1 MTNTSDLFFQLIRV
15 AIGTQESLSRLPS
28 EREWS
33 KLFKMAEKQS
43 LVGVCFAGLKRLG
56 ADADEGFARIGISKM
71 LYLTWMGM
79 TVQIQQKNET
89 VNQQCITLQN
99 RLSACGLR
107 SSILKG
113 QGVASIY
120 SEHLHGLRQSGDI
133 DVYVD
138 CGMDKAM
145 QYSRTTCGQGN
156 YDYINA
162 HLSIFDDTK
171 VELHWRVGYM
181 ANLFMNKKLQNWV
194 KVNEE
199 KIFGGK
205 ACLPSGEI
213 TVPASEFNA
222 FYILLHAYNH
232 VNSEGLGLRQLMD
245 YYFVLQS
252 VDIERKESVIAL
264 FEQFRIKKFASGA
277 MWIMKE
283 VFGMPEHMLIG
294 DSNESEGRFL
304 LNEVMK
310 GGNFGHHDKRLK
322 KIGKGKMVSVMN
334 EMQHSMSIASHYPS
348 AVFWRPIWI
357 VYHFLWKRMTRK

>member
-1 MTNTSDLFFQLIRV
+1 
-15 AIGTQESLSRLPS
+15 
-28 EREWS
+28 
-33 KLFKMAEKQS
+33 
-43 LVGVCFAGLKRLG
+43 
-56 ADADEGFARIGISKM
+56 
-71 LYLTWMGM
+71 
-79 TVQIQQKNET
+79 
-89 VNQQCITLQN
+89 
-99 RLSACGLR
+99 
-107 SSILKG
+107 
-113 QGVASIY
+113 
-120 SEHLHGLRQSGDI
+120 
-133 DVYVD
+133 
-138 CGMDKAM
+138 
-145 QYSRTTCGQGN
+145 
-156 YDYINA
+156 
-162 HLSIFDDTK
+162 
-171 VELHWRVGYM
+171 M

-283 VFGMPEHMLIG
+283 VFGMPEHMSIG